1 MPQTNTLLQQANGTT
16 QGIARILLV
25 EDDPHDVVLILTA
38 FAELGL
44 EDQIVVVNNG
54 EQAIDF
60 LRARNAFRGRSP
72 GYPAVVL
79 LDVKLPLLDG
89 FEVLEQIRSDEATK
103 CLPVVVLTAS
113 NQERDR
119 QRAYALGANG
129 YVVKNI
135 DFEADTAALHAI
147 AQYWAL
153 FNEPPAGSLP
163 RPKPDLA
170 NDE

>member
-1 MPQTNTLLQQANGTT
+1 MSTTNALLQESGAGAPAL
-16 QGIARILLV
+16 ARILLV
-25 EDDPHDVVLILTA
+25 EDDPGDVVLILAA

-44 EDQIVVVNNG
+44 ADQVAVVNDG

-60 LRARNAFRGRSP
+60 LRSQNAFLGRSP

-89 FEVLEQIRSDEATK
+89 FDVLQQIRTVEATK
-103 CLPVVVLTAS
+103 YLPVVVLSAS
-113 NQERDR
+113 NQQRDR

-129 YVVKNI
+129 YVVKTI

-147 AQYWAL
+147 AHYWVI

-163 RPKPDLA
+163 RPKT
-170 NDE
+170 E

>member
-1 MPQTNTLLQQANGTT
+1 MANATKSLLQANGHP
-16 QGIARILLV
+16 QSLARILLV

-38 FAELGL
+38 FEEVGLG
-44 EDQIVVVNNG
+44 DQIVVVNDG
-54 EQAIDF
+54 VQALDY
-60 LRARNAFRGRSP
+60 LQARKAFRYRSP

-79 LDVKLPLLDG
+79 LDVKLPLVDG
-89 FEVLEQIRSDEATK
+89 FEVLQQIRTDPATRL
-103 CLPVVVLTAS
+103 LPVVVLTSS

-119 QRAYALGANG
+119 QRAYELGANG

-153 FNEPPAGSLP
+153 SNEPPPGSLP
-163 RPKPDLA
+163 RPKPTA
-170 NDE
+170 TE